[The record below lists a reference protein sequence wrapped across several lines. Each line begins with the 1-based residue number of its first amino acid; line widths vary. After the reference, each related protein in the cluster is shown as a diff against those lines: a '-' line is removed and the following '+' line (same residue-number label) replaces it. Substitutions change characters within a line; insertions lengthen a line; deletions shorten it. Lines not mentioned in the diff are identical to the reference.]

1 MMAVAYPGFTRAL
14 QLPSRTTGTSRGNQA
29 AAHRAVRGPATM
41 VWERDP
47 GNSQHRLQRTRFLAR
62 ALSLQLLDRYL
73 GKAHSMLTLLR
84 AEKRRT
90 DTSEVGMPT
99 RKKAST
105 LKRVTVLLRVLLPMN
120 SSQAAGFF
128 CAHCYEGA

>member
-14 QLPSRTTGTSRGNQA
+14 QLPSRITGTGRGDQA

-41 VWERDP
+41 VWERDS
-47 GNSQHRLQRTRFLAR
+47 GNGQHRLQHTRFPAR
-62 ALSLQLLDRYL
+62 ALSLQSLDRYL
-73 GKAHSMLTLLR
+73 GKAHFMLTLLR

-90 DTSEVGMPT
+90 YTSEVGMPT

-128 CAHCYEGA
+128 GPHCHEGA